1 MKTLN
6 PGRHALIAFVTRMHF
21 YIGLFVGP
29 FIFIAALTGTLYVLT
44 PQLEQYVYA
53 NVLQSDAEGP
63 RQPLARQVEA
73 ARMAVGEGP
82 RLFAIRPAPVPGA
95 TTRVMFTQ
103 PGLGES
109 ETRAVF
115 VDPATLAV
123 LGEEIVYG
131 TSGILP
137 LRMTLDYLH
146 RNLLLGN
153 LGRNYSELAA
163 SWLWIAIMGGLF
175 LWWQGGRRNQADVAT
190 RSPRLRRRRL
200 HALIGLWL
208 ALGLVFFS
216 ATGLTWSRW
225 AGERVDLLRNYMG
238 WITPAITVAL
248 DRPVDAP
255 APADPHAGHEGYEGH
270 DEQSHEG
277 HEGHAS
283 HDNAMIH
290 AEQGGHSGHISVSSH
305 VRHAP
310 AGEAAQLDA
319 VLAAAR
325 AAGIDA
331 GMLEIR
337 PPRND
342 RQAWRV
348 SEIDRSWPTQ
358 VDTVAVD
365 PATMQVTSRADF
377 AEFPMVSKLI
387 RWGIDAHMG
396 VLFGVANQVLMASM
410 GIALMFMIV
419 LGYRMWWSRRPAVP
433 APGQTLGHAWKALSL
448 PWKGGVLLLAIILA
462 WCLPVMGASLA
473 VFVLIDWLRGRF
485 AG

>member
-1 MKTLN
+1 MKPLN
-6 PGRHALIAFVTRMHF
+6 PGRHALVAFVTRMHF

-53 NVLQSDAEGP
+53 DLLQSDAEGP
-63 RQPLARQVEA
+63 PQPLARQVAA

-82 RLFAIRPAPVPGA
+82 RLFAIRPAPAPGA
-95 TTRVMFTQ
+95 TTRVMFSQ

-115 VDPATLAV
+115 VDPATLTV

-163 SWLWIAIMGGLF
+163 SWLWIAVLGGLF

-190 RSPRLRRRRL
+190 RSLRLGHRRL

-225 AGERVDLLRNYMG
+225 AGERVDLLRNSMG
-238 WITPAITVAL
+238 WITPAVTVAL

-255 APADPHAGHEGYEGH
+255 APTDSHAE
-270 DEQSHEG
+270 HEG
-277 HEGHAS
+277 H
-283 HDNAMIH
+283 
-290 AEQGGHSGHISVSSH
+290 GGHSGHTSVSSH
-305 VRHAP
+305 VLHAP

-342 RQAWRV
+342 RQAWRI
-348 SEIDRSWPTQ
+348 SETDRSWPTQ

-396 VLFGVANQVLMASM
+396 VLFGVVNQVLMASM
-410 GIALMFMIV
+410 GIALMLMIV

-433 APGQTLGHAWKALSL
+433 VPGQTLGRAWSALSL
-448 PWKGGVLLLAIILA
+448 PWKGGVLLLAVILG
-462 WCLPVMGASLA
+462 WCLPVMGASLV

-485 AG
+485 SG

>member
-1 MKTLN
+1 MKPLN
-6 PGRHALIAFVTRMHF
+6 SSRHALVAFVTRMHF

-53 NVLQSDAEGP
+53 DMLQSDAEGP
-63 RQPLARQVEA
+63 PQPLALQVEA
-73 ARMAVGEGP
+73 ARMAVGEDP
-82 RLFAIRPAPVPGA
+82 RLFAIRPAPAPGA

-115 VDPATLAV
+115 VDPATLTV

-146 RNLLLGN
+146 RNLLLGD

-163 SWLWIAIMGGLF
+163 SWLWIAILGGLV

-190 RSPRLRRRRL
+190 RNPRLRHRRL

-225 AGERVDLLRNYMG
+225 AGERVDMLRNAMG
-238 WITPAITVAL
+238 WITPAITVEL
-248 DRPVDAP
+248 DRPIDAP
-255 APADPHAGHEGYEGH
+255 APTDPHA
-270 DEQSHEG
+270 G

-290 AEQGGHSGHISVSSH
+290 AEHGGHSGHTSVSSH
-305 VRHAP
+305 VLHAP

-342 RQAWRV
+342 RQAWRI

-377 AEFPMVSKLI
+377 AEFPLVSKLI

-396 VLFGVANQVLMASM
+396 VLFGVVNQVLMASM
-410 GIALMFMIV
+410 GMALMFMIV
-419 LGYRMWWSRRPAVP
+419 LGYRMWWSRRPAAPV
-433 APGQTLGHAWKALSL
+433 PGQTLGRAWAALPL
-448 PWKGGVLLLAIILA
+448 FWKGGVLLLAVMLA
-462 WCLPVMGASLA
+462 WCLPVMGASLV
-473 VFVLIDWLRGRF
+473 VFVLVDWLRGRL
-485 AG
+485 AGKRS